1 MAAVSLLAGCS
12 RSGDAPASRMDNS
25 SAPSAPN
32 TSARPANAAP
42 AERDIHSFAVPAEAR
57 VTHIALDLRTDFT
70 ARQLSGRATLDIQR
84 APGAARIV
92 LDTRDLDIRKVTDEA
107 GTPLVHALGDAVP
120 ILGRPLSVTLPPATA
135 TSGAGA
141 TGAGAGDK
149 TRIIIDYATQPGAA
163 ALQWLA
169 PEQTAGK
176 KHPYLFSQG
185 QAILTRTWIPTQDSP
200 GIRQTYEARI
210 TVPAGLRAV
219 MSAEQL
225 TPDGV
230 AADAGTNGSATG
242 ATGAAK
248 TSDAASTTTG
258 ASRRY
263 DFRLTQPIPPY
274 LIALAVGNL
283 DFRSLGPR
291 TGVYT
296 EPAVLDAAASEFV
309 DLEKMVKAAETI
321 GGPYRWGRYD
331 ILVLP
336 PSFPFG
342 GMENPRLTFA
352 TPTILAGDRSLTS
365 LVAHELAHSWSG
377 NLVTNATWSDFW
389 LNEGFTVFFELR
401 IMEVLYGRE
410 RAAMLEVLGRRELT
424 DEIARVGASS
434 PDTILHPDLK
444 GRDPDDSVGP
454 IAYEKGAA
462 LLKTIEAAVGRE
474 KFEAFLRGYFDR
486 HAFTSLTT
494 AQFLADLRQHLLASM
509 PGVEEKLRL
518 DEWIYK
524 PGLPSNA
531 TQPVSDAFAKVDAV
545 SAAWFKGEPV
555 HEQVATWETQQY
567 QHFLNNLPASTT
579 PAQVAALDKAFGFS
593 KRGNSEIL
601 FAWLRVAIK
610 HHYTP
615 AMPALEHFLTTQ
627 GRRKFLKPL
636 YEDLMATDW
645 GKAEAKRIY
654 QRARPLYHAVATTT
668 LDGIVK

>member
-1 MAAVSLLAGCS
+1 ML
-12 RSGDAPASRMDNS
+12 
-25 SAPSAPN
+25 
-32 TSARPANAAP
+32 
-42 AERDIHSFAVPAEAR
+42 
-57 VTHIALDLRTDFT
+57 
-70 ARQLSGRATLDIQR
+70 
-84 APGAARIV
+84 
-92 LDTRDLDIRKVTDEA
+92 
-107 GTPLVHALGDAVP
+107 
-120 ILGRPLSVTLPPATA
+120 
-135 TSGAGA
+135 
-141 TGAGAGDK
+141 
-149 TRIIIDYATQPGAA
+149 GAA
-163 ALQWLA
+163 A
-169 PEQTAGK
+169 
-176 KHPYLFSQG
+176 
-185 QAILTRTWIPTQDSP
+185 
-200 GIRQTYEARI
+200 
-210 TVPAGLRAV
+210 
-219 MSAEQL
+219 
-225 TPDGV
+225 
-230 AADAGTNGSATG
+230 N
-242 ATGAAK
+242 
-248 TSDAASTTTG
+248 
-258 ASRRY
+258 
-263 DFRLTQPIPPY
+263 
-274 LIALAVGNL
+274 
-283 DFRSLGPR
+283 
-291 TGVYT
+291 
-296 EPAVLDAAASEFV
+296 EFA
-309 DLEKMVKAAETI
+309 DLEKMVQAAESI

-401 IMEVLYGRE
+401 IMEALYGRE

-424 DEIARVGASS
+424 DEIARVGATS

-462 LLKTIEAAVGRE
+462 LLKTIEAAVGRD
-474 KFEAFLRGYFDR
+474 KFDVYLRGYFDR

-531 TQPVSDAFAKVDAV
+531 TQPVSDAFTKVDAV
-545 SAAWFKGEPV
+545 IADWLAGKPV
-555 HEQVATWETQQY
+555 HEQVMKWETQQY
-567 QHFLNNLPASTT
+567 QHFLNNLPASLTA
-579 PAQVAALDKAFGFS
+579 AQVAALDKSFGLS
-593 KRGNSEIL
+593 QRGNSEIL

-645 GKAEAKRIY
+645 GRAEAKRIY